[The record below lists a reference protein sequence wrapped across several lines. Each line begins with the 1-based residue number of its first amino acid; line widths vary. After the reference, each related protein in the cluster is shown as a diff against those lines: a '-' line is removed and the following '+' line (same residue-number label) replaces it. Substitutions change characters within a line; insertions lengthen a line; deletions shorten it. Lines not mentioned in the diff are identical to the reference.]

1 MEYLLYILSG
11 LLIALTGAAGGSYV
25 GGKHKVSDNL
35 CQERRAGCEKNN
47 TICFEHIK
55 NDLEEIKQA
64 IKKLPEKV

>member
-35 CQERRAGCEKNN
+35 CQERRAGCEK
-47 TICFEHIK
+47 TR
-55 NDLEEIKQA
+55 
-64 IKKLPEKV
+64 